1 MAASLLHPNPTC
13 ITTTL
18 KHHHRTSTICF
29 FYPSSLKPTNIPPY
43 NNVPFLTNNNNNYN
57 TTKCNAFFDNNNVL
71 NGLLDVG
78 GENFP
83 DFLRSFEDLSYMQRW
98 ESLVFGSL
106 IWIYLTARPG
116 VLIGAIDA
124 YLLAPLQLAFDNLSG
139 RRNLKTADFLVG
151 NRIGE
156 GSFGVVY
163 SGVLLPKSVMLDAE
177 VTNKVTTTRLD
188 PKSKDKVILK
198 KVVVI
203 NYYIINPSFL
213 TCCVNSN

>member
-1 MAASLLHPNPTC
+1 MAASLLHPTA
-13 ITTTL
+13 ITTL
-18 KHHHRTSTICF
+18 KQQQQHHHRTSTI
-29 FYPSSLKPTNIPPY
+29 PPH
-43 NNVPFLTNNNNNYN
+43 NVSFLTNNTNRCFNT

-78 GENFP
+78 GDNFP
-83 DFLRSFEDLSYMQRW
+83 SFLRSGLLQFEDLSDMQRW

-106 IWIYLTARPG
+106 VWIYLTARPG
-116 VLIGAIDA
+116 VLIGAFDA